1 MVASPGLAELLVA
14 AWGHAGG
21 VADTATLRADSAL
34 KKCVQ
39 SMFLILYDIWY
50 YECMWYIIY
59 DMVHDIWYGTW
70 NMIWYMYMI
79 YAMVRVH
86 DMIWYDTHIYIYTRH
101 VHMIS
106 YDIWFLICDTL
117 WVCSWYRIMT
127 CIVISVTLIKIHV
140 CVHVFHIHIWYG
152 FVWKLLVYPIL
163 WQFE

>member
-86 DMIWYDTHIYIYTRH
+86 DMIWYDTHIYIYIH
-101 VHMIS
+101 GMYIWYHMIF
-106 YDIWFLICDTL
+106 DFWF
-117 WVCSWYRIMT
+117 
-127 CIVISVTLIKIHV
+127 VIL
-140 CVHVFHIHIWYG
+140 YG
-152 FVWKLLVYPIL
+152 FVHDIGSWHA
-163 WQFE
+163 